1 MANRIV
7 TLTRGLPAS
16 GKSTWAREQLAA
28 RPGQI
33 KRINKD
39 DLRAMLDDNHH
50 TKNNEKLIEKSRDAL
65 ILAALTDGFDVIV
78 DDTNLATR
86 HEAHIRELVKRLATV
101 RVQDFTDADV
111 EVCIARDLTRDR
123 SVGSRVI
130 RQMFDRHIA
139 VHRSAPAHD
148 DSLPTCIVVDLDGT
162 LAIVTDRSPYDA
174 ANCERDR
181 INEPVRDL
189 VEKYAHVVLCSG
201 RQDKDREPT
210 MRWLAANNVRYD
222 ELWMRSSTDTRQDSA
237 VKEDLYREHILGRWN
252 VLFVVDDRQQVVD
265 TWRRLGLTCLQVAP
279 GDF

>member
-1 MANRIV
+1 MVIRTV
-7 TLTRGLPAS
+7 TMTRGLPAS

-39 DLRAMLDDNHH
+39 DLRSMLDDNRHS
-50 TKNNEKLIEKSRDAL
+50 KNNEKLIEKSRDAL
-65 ILAALTDGFDVIV
+65 ILAAVSNGFDVIV
-78 DDTNLATR
+78 DDTNLASR
-86 HEAHIRELVKRLATV
+86 HEAHIRELVKGIAAV
-101 RVQDFTDADV
+101 KIQDFTNADV

-130 RQMFDRHIA
+130 RQMYNRHIA
-139 VHRSAPAHD
+139 IHRPTPAFD
-148 DSLPTCIVVDLDGT
+148 ESLRSCIVVDLDGT
-162 LAIVTDRSPYDA
+162 LAIIGDRSPYDA
-174 ANCERDR
+174 ANCERDLV
-181 INEPVRDL
+181 NEPVRDL
-189 VEKYAHVVLCSG
+189 VGRYAHVVLCSG

-210 MRWLAANNVRYD
+210 ARWLATNNIRYD
-222 ELWMRSSTDTRQDSA
+222 ELWMRETTDQRQDSA
-237 VKEDLYREHILGRWN
+237 VKEDLYRDHILGRWN